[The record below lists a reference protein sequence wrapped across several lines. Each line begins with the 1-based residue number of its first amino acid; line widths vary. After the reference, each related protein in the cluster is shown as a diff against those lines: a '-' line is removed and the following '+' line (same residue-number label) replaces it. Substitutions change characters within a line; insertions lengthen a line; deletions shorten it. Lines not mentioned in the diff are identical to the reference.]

1 MSKLP
6 VQLGKRIYR
15 FRKERRLTQAALA
28 EKVGISNEFM
38 SAIERGAR
46 LPSISTLEDIAT
58 ALRVRMKD
66 LFNFDEAGFRKM
78 EPLSREALD
87 IGTMVEKLSHQQRR
101 RISRI
106 VRILVEPRGD

>member
-15 FRKERRLTQAALA
+15 FRKDRRLTQAALA
-28 EKVGISNEFM
+28 EKAGISNEFM

-46 LPSISTLEDIAT
+46 LPSVSTLEDIAT

-66 LFNFDEAGFRKM
+66 LFNFDEAGFHKIQS
-78 EPLSREALD
+78 LSREALD
-87 IGTMVEKLSHQQRR
+87 VASMLERSTPRQRR
-101 RISRI
+101 KISKI
-106 VRILVEPRGD
+106 VRILGERGDD